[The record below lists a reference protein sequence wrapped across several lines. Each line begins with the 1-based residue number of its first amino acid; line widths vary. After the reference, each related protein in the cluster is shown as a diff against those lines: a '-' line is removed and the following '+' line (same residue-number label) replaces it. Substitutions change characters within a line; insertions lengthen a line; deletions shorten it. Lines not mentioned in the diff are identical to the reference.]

1 MDAIAVRLL
10 GGLGNQLFQYAA
22 ARATSLRLG
31 CRLLLETAALE
42 TPEAGVTQR
51 TYVLGAFAI
60 AAERYSVAP
69 GEWREYNEPH
79 YHYDPSFE
87 AIGPGTR
94 LNGYFQ
100 SPLYFAAQ
108 AEAIRR
114 EISLAAA
121 GSPAFTDFAARIRG
135 SALPVSLHLR
145 RGDFAADPH
154 TLSFHGICGPEHYR
168 RAMRIVEGLVG
179 ATPTYVVFSDDAAE
193 ARRLFGALPGA
204 IFVAT
209 PQAAPWEDMLLMSL
223 CRHHILANSS
233 FSWWGSWLNASPD
246 KIVVAPRAWVARE
259 ALRKLNTADL
269 HPEGTIL
276 I

>member
-1 MDAIAVRLL
+1 MNAIAVRLL

-22 ARATSLRLG
+22 ARAASLRLG
-31 CRLLLETAALE
+31 CPLLLETAALE

-51 TYVLGAFAI
+51 TYVLGAFNI
-60 AAERYSVAP
+60 AAQRHSTLP
-69 GEWREYNEPH
+69 GEWRDYNEPQ
-79 YHYDPSFE
+79 YHYDPGFE
-87 AIGPGTR
+87 AIEAGTR

-108 AEAIRR
+108 ADAIRR

-121 GSPAFTDFAARIRG
+121 PSPAFGEFAARIRAA
-135 SALPVSLHLR
+135 ALPVSLHLR

-154 TLSFHGICGPEHYR
+154 TLSFHGICGPDHYR
-168 RAMRIVEGLVG
+168 RAMRVVEGLVG
-179 ATPTYVVFSDDAAE
+179 TTPTYVVFSDDTAE

-209 PQAAPWEDMLLMSL
+209 PPAAPWEDMLLMSR
-223 CRHHILANSS
+223 CHHHILANSS
-233 FSWWGSWLNASPD
+233 FSWWGSWLNPSPD
-246 KIVVAPRAWVARE
+246 RIVVAPRAWVARE